1 MPESAE
7 PTRPGWPRWL
17 IVVAVLTLA
26 FNLRPTAIA
35 IGPQLTVISDSL
47 ALSGAEAGLLTT
59 LPVLCFAGFGILSPA
74 LAARIGLHRAMY
86 LGLLMMVTGQ
96 VIRAVTDSAVVFL
109 AATALALAGLAT
121 ANILLPSLIKRHFP
135 HRIGLL
141 SAAYSTALATGVAVA
156 SFASV
161 PVAEA
166 SGRPEGWRWGLGI
179 WALTAIVAVPAWLLL
194 AGRDRPSGGAG
205 STGDATITIRD
216 VGRTR
221 VGWILAVF
229 FGLQALQ
236 AYAIFGWLP
245 TIYIDAGFSPA
256 TAGAFLGI
264 ATSVGIPLAFILP
277 AYAARH
283 RRPIGM
289 MVIIVL
295 SCLAGYLGLLIAPA
309 TTPWLWAVLLA
320 VGTSAFP
327 VILTLIGLRA
337 RTSAGTSA
345 LSGFSQSV
353 GYVLAAPGPFLVGII
368 YEATGTWTVPLLFL
382 SALTVPFL
390 IIAILATRPRLVED
404 EVR

>member
-7 PTRPGWPRWL
+7 PDRPGWPRWL

-26 FNLRPTAIA
+26 FNLRPTAIS
-35 IGPQLTVISDSL
+35 IGPQLRAITD
-47 ALSGAEAGLLTT
+47 ALSMSGAEAGLLTT
-59 LPVLCFAGFGILSPA
+59 LPVLCFAGFGVLSPG
-74 LAARIGLHRAMY
+74 LAARIGLHRAM
-86 LGLLMMVTGQ
+86 LMGLLMMVIGQ
-96 VIRAVTDSAVVFL
+96 VIRAATGSAVIFL
-109 AATALALAGLAT
+109 AATAMALAGLAA
-121 ANILLPSLIKRHFP
+121 ANILLPSLVKRHFP
-135 HRIGLL
+135 DRIGLL

-156 SFASV
+156 SFATV
-161 PVAEA
+161 PIADA
-166 SGRPEGWRWGLGI
+166 SGQAEGWRWGLRI

-194 AGRDRPSGGAG
+194 AARDRPSAGADAA
-205 STGDATITIRD
+205 GDATITIRD
-216 VGRTR
+216 VARTR
-221 VGWILAVF
+221 VGWILALF

-245 TIYIDAGFSPA
+245 TIYIDAGYSPA

-264 ATSVGIPLAFILP
+264 ATSVGIPLAFVLP

-283 RRPIGM
+283 ARPIGM
-289 MVIIVL
+289 MVVIVL
-295 SCLAGYLGLLIAPA
+295 CCFAGYLGLLIAPT
-309 TTPWLWAVLLA
+309 TTPWLWAALLA

-353 GYVLAAPGPFLVGII
+353 GYVLAAPGPFLVGVIHD
-368 YEATGTWTVPLLFL
+368 ATGQWTAPLLFL
-382 SALTVPFL
+382 AALTVPFL
-390 IIAILATRPRLVED
+390 IVAVLATRPRLVED

>member
-7 PTRPGWPRWL
+7 PTRPRWPRWL

-35 IGPQLTVISDSL
+35 IGPQLRAITD
-47 ALSGAEAGLLTT
+47 ALSMSGAEAGLLTT
-59 LPVLCFAGFGILSPA
+59 LPVLCFAGFGVLSPG
-74 LAARIGLHRAMY
+74 LAARIGLHRAML

-96 VIRAVTDSAVVFL
+96 IIRTLTGSSVVFL
-109 AATALALAGLAT
+109 AATTLALAGLAT
-121 ANILLPSLIKRHFP
+121 ANILLPSLVKRHFP
-135 HRIGLL
+135 DRIGLL

-166 SGRPEGWRWGLGI
+166 SRQPEGWRWGLGI
-179 WALTAIVAVPAWLLL
+179 WAVSAVIAVPAWLLL
-194 AGRDRPSGGAG
+194 AARDRPSDGAAPA
-205 STGDATITIRD
+205 GDATITIRD

-221 VGWILAVF
+221 VGWILAAF

-245 TIYIDAGFSPA
+245 TIYIDAGYSAA

-264 ATSVGIPLAFILP
+264 ATSVGIPLAFVLP

-289 MVIIVL
+289 MIMIVL
-295 SCLAGYLGLLIAPA
+295 SCLVGYLGLLIAP
-309 TTPWLWAVLLA
+309 TTAPWLWAALLA

-353 GYVLAAPGPFLVGII
+353 GYVLAAPGPFLVGVIHD
-368 YEATGTWTVPLLFL
+368 ATGQWTAPLLFL

-390 IIAILATRPRLVED
+390 VVAILATRPRLVED
-404 EVR
+404 EVA

>member
-1 MPESAE
+1 VPEPAE
-7 PTRPGWPRWL
+7 PARPGWPRWL

-26 FNLRPTAIA
+26 LNLRPTAIA
-35 IGPQLTVISDSL
+35 IGPQLRAITD
-47 ALSGAEAGLLTT
+47 ALSMSGAEAGLLTT
-59 LPVLCFAGFGILSPA
+59 LPVLCFAGFGVLSPG
-74 LAARIGLHRAMY
+74 LAARIGLHRALM

-96 VIRAVTDSAVVFL
+96 AIRAVTGSAVVFL
-109 AATALALAGLAT
+109 AATTLALAGLAT

-135 HRIGLL
+135 DRIGLL

-161 PVAEA
+161 PIADA
-166 SGRPEGWRWGLGI
+166 SGQSEGWRWGLGI
-179 WALTAIVAVPAWLLL
+179 WALTAIVAVPAWVLL
-194 AGRDRPSGGAG
+194 AARDRPSGAEGA
-205 STGDATITIRD
+205 GDATITIRD
-216 VGRTR
+216 VARTR
-221 VGWILAVF
+221 VGWILAAF

-245 TIYIDAGFSPA
+245 TIYIDAGYSAA

-264 ATSVGIPLAFILP
+264 ATSVGIPLAFVLP

-283 RRPIGM
+283 GRPIGM
-289 MVIIVL
+289 MIVIVL
-295 SCLAGYLGLLIAPA
+295 SCLAGYLGLLIAPT

-320 VGTSAFP
+320 IGTSAFP

-353 GYVLAAPGPFLVGII
+353 GYLLAAPGPFLVGVIHD
-368 YEATGTWTVPLLFL
+368 ATGTWTVPLLFL
-382 SALTVPFL
+382 AALTVPFL
-390 IIAILATRPRLVED
+390 IVALLATRPRLVED
-404 EVR
+404 EVG